1 MGVAT
6 AFLAQMNGGFN
17 TTPGHDVRRPMTT
30 VTNTGSQQQL
40 VTAHLAHLRGNCDA
54 RDLNDPLM
62 TVSAGGLHHGLTC
75 ATLESANPA
84 LSPEVEEKALRVARS
99 EEHTSELQSLMR
111 ISFADF
117 CLIKTQQT

>member
-84 LSPEVEEKALRVARS
+84 LSPEVEEKAIRVAAFLIRRS
-99 EEHTSELQSLMR
+99 EERRVGEEWVSTCRSRWSRCH
-111 ISFADF
+111 
-117 CLIKTQQT
+117 